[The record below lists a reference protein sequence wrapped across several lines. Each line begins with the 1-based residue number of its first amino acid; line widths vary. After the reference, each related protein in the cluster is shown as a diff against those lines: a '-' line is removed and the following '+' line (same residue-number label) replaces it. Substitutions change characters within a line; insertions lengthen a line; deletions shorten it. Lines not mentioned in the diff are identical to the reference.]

1 MSNRSRF
8 VPPLAA
14 ALLLGAALT
23 LRFLWPKPDEEPSVK
38 DMAHGKAFAP
48 PPSASVASG
57 PAPASP
63 PAVERRA
70 EPRVAE
76 TPQAPPNATVVPL
89 GPGDVP
95 PEPEVANPLPQQNDA
110 IEPEQPQTAAWKHE
124 KMVRLTQV
132 MTRDV
137 ARLEQERQDAESRG
151 DSAEAKRLGV
161 RISRH
166 QTRLGQLH
174 EQTAALAEEA
184 RQEEARAR

>member
-1 MSNRSRF
+1 MNNRSRF

-23 LRFLWPKPDEEPSVK
+23 LRFLWPDPDVEPSVK
-38 DMAHGKAFAP
+38 RMSHGKA
-48 PPSASVASG
+48 SASLPPAPVASG

-63 PAVERRA
+63 PAVKPA

-76 TPQAPPNATVVPL
+76 TPRAPPNATVVPL

-95 PEPEVANPLPQQNDA
+95 PEPEVAHPPPQQNDA
-110 IEPEQPQTAAWKHE
+110 IAPEKPQTAAWKHE
-124 KMVRLTQV
+124 KMERLTQV

-151 DSAEAKRLGV
+151 DSAEAKRLAV
-161 RISRH
+161 QISRH
-166 QTRLGQLH
+166 QARLGQLH
-174 EQTAALAEEA
+174 EQTEALAEQA
-184 RQEEARAR
+184 RQEEAQGQ